1 MPAPRI
7 AIAYDC
13 LFPYTTGGGE
23 RLYRTFAERLTARG
37 RQVDYLTALQWDE
50 SNPPADLGFRV
61 VAVSPRLRLYDAAGV
76 RRTSAALRYAWG
88 LFRALRRR
96 RGDYDAVVVS
106 GLPLFNVF
114 AARAALVGSGTTVA
128 VDYLEVW
135 GRAQWAEY
143 AGAVTGTIAW
153 ILQSLALAVT
163 PLATCHSQL
172 TARQIR
178 RSGFR
183 GTLLVSPG
191 LIEEAPEQTA
201 AMPAAPPV
209 VLYAG
214 RHIPDKRVE
223 FLPAAVA
230 YAREWVP
237 GLRLVILGE
246 GSSTP
251 AVRDA
256 VASHAAE
263 AWVEMPGFVGDDELA
278 EAMATASCLVNP
290 SRREGYGLVVV
301 ESAAKGTP
309 VVLVD
314 GDGNAAVELVENG
327 QNGFVAES
335 VAPADLGSAIVR
347 VLEGGSALRSRTHEW
362 FADAVRTRSVDRT
375 LDNLLAALDGSPTGT
390 VADLSAP
397 PQQGTP

>member
-50 SNPPADLGFRV
+50 SDPPADLGFRV

-178 RSGFR
+178 RTGFR

-201 AMPAAPPV
+201 ATPAAPPV

-223 FLPAAVA
+223 SLPAAVA
-230 YAREWVP
+230 YARERVP

-263 AWVEMPGFVGDDELA
+263 AWVELPGFVGDDELA
-278 EAMATASCLVNP
+278 EAMATAACLVNP

-314 GDGNAAVELVENG
+314 GEGNAAVELVENG

-375 LDNLLAALDGSPTGT
+375 LDNLLAALDGAGTGT
-390 VADLSAP
+390 VADLSTP

>member
-1 MPAPRI
+1 MSAQRI

-50 SNPPADLGFRV
+50 SDPPAHHSFRV

-76 RRTSAALRYAWG
+76 RRTSAALRYAWS

-96 RGDYDAVVVS
+96 RGDYDAVIVS

-114 AARAALVGSGTTVA
+114 AARAALVGSGTTVT

-153 ILQSLALAVT
+153 ILQALALAVT

-178 RSGFR
+178 RTGFR

-201 AMPAAPPV
+201 ATPAAPPV

-223 FLPAAVA
+223 SLPAAVA
-230 YAREWVP
+230 YARERVP

-256 VASHAAE
+256 VASYAAE
-263 AWVEMPGFVGDDELA
+263 AWVELPGFVGDDELA
-278 EAMATASCLVNP
+278 EAMATAACLVNP

-314 GDGNAAVELVENG
+314 GEGNAAVELVENG

-375 LDNLLAALDGSPTGT
+375 LDNLLAALDGAGTGT
-390 VADLSAP
+390 VADLSTP